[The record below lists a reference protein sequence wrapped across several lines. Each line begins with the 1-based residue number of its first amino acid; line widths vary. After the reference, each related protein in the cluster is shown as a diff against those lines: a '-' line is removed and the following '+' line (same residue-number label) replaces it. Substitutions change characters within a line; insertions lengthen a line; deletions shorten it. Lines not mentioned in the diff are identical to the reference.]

1 MTYIKMDNDTWLRIN
16 VDLVFGVAALS
27 DAATCGTWYIK
38 VCIIHVDMFIFIIH
52 RPQYISK
59 Q

>member
-27 DAATCGTWYIK
+27 DKFTCATWYIK
-38 VCIIHVDMFIFIIH
+38 VGSVIHVYRFF
-52 RPQYISK
+52 SV
-59 Q
+59 